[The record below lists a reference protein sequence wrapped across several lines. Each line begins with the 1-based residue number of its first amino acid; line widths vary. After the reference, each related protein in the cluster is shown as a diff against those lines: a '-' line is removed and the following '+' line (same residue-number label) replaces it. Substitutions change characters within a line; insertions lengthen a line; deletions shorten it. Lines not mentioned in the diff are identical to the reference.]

1 MPLKSRL
8 FSPLK
13 KTNSKPPQ
21 PSVQAESE
29 RFERHV
35 SAVEAGIRLDSFIAD
50 HLPGVSRSRAAALVR
65 QGAIQVD
72 GASRKPSYKV
82 TPGDTIAGCIPPPTI
97 PDLMPEPLPLDVLF
111 EDESLIVIAKP
122 AGLVVHPAA
131 GHADGTLVNALL
143 HHCPDLAG
151 IGGERR
157 PGIVH
162 RLDKDTSGVMVVAK
176 NDAAHQALS
185 DQFKARHI
193 QKRYLALVWGS
204 PGENCGTIDLPIG
217 RHPVDRKRMAVVPG
231 RGRSACTLWFVRER
245 FGGYA
250 TLLTLDLKTGRTHQI
265 RVHCQAIR
273 HPIIGDPVY
282 GRRPSR
288 SQVRHP
294 GSAHHILGQAE
305 RQMLHAA
312 RLCFA
317 HPLTGAKMTFE
328 APLPEDM
335 VILIEQLRM
344 P

>member
-1 MPLKSRL
+1 M
-8 FSPLK
+8 
-13 KTNSKPPQ
+13 
-21 PSVQAESE
+21 
-29 RFERHV
+29 
-35 SAVEAGIRLDSFIAD
+35 EAGTRLDSFIAD
-50 HLPGVSRSRAAALVR
+50 HLPGLSRSRAAALVR

-82 TPGDTIAGCIPPPTI
+82 TPGDTIAGCIPPPTT

-185 DQFKARHI
+185 HQFKARRI
-193 QKRYLALVWGS
+193 EKRYIALVWGVPAQTS
-204 PGENCGTIDLPIG
+204 GCIDLPIG

-231 RGRSACTLWFVRER
+231 RGRAARTTWRVRER
-245 FGGYA
+245 FGDA
-250 TLLTLDLKTGRTHQI
+250 AVLLDIDLHTGRTHQI
-265 RVHCQAIR
+265 RVHCHAMG
-273 HPIIGDPVY
+273 HPIVGDPVY
-282 GRRPSR
+282 GRRR
-288 SQVRHP
+288 TAAKCH
-294 GSAHHILGQAE
+294 SAQDLHSVLLAAE

-312 RLCFA
+312 QLRFV
-317 HPLTGAKMTFE
+317 HPVTQLPVAFE
-328 APLPEDM
+328 APLPPDLSHAVTHLRKM
-335 VILIEQLRM
+335 VTA
-344 P
+344 